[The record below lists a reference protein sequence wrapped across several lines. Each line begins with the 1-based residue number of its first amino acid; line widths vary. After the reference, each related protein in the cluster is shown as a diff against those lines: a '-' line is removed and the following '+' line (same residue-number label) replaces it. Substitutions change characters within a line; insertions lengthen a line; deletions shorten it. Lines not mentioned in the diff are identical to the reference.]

1 MPPHPHLTCKRV
13 ATAPLSPSPSST
25 NAASIVRTD
34 TQMVTYLTR
43 YSFRATLSRE
53 ISPPARRCPDLEPFP
68 PPASPS
74 PSCLSRKERSEEHT
88 SELQSHS
95 DLVCRLLLEKKNN

>member
-34 TQMVTYLTR
+34 TQMVKYLTR
-43 YSFRATLSRE
+43 YYFRATLSRE
-53 ISPPARRCPDLEPFP
+53 ISPPTRRCPALKPFLRPPLPLLPPFP
-68 PPASPS
+68 PHNPLTSP
-74 PSCLSRKERSEEHT
+74 P
-88 SELQSHS
+88 
-95 DLVCRLLLEKKNN
+95 RLPRPGSKPFPPTF